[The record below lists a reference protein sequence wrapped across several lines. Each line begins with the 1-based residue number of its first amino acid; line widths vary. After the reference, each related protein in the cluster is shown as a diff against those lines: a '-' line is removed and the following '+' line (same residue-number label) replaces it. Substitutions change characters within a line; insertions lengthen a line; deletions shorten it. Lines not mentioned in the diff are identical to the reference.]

1 MDSEQQVTITHQLRQ
16 IARRDARK
24 REKDAEGVR
33 LAAVRDAAVKQ
44 VAELEQA
51 IRGTN
56 A

>member
-1 MDSEQQVTITHQLRQ
+1 MDSEQQATITHQLRQ

-33 LAAVRDAAVKQ
+33 LAAVRDMAVKQ
-44 VAELEQA
+44 AAELQQA
-51 IRGTN
+51 IGDAN